1 MKIVYQRQE
10 TSIIFKIHQLQSKV
24 HQELLQQDNIFDQFY
39 SKKQTLIMKKEKTK
53 RIQSI
58 TISMHY
64 KLNTQNVRYR
74 EISTIE
80 NRRIRSSYRSLHQ
93 SRAR

>member
-10 TSIIFKIHQLQSKV
+10 SSIIFKIHQLQSKV

-39 SKKQTLIMKKEKTK
+39 SKKQTLIMKKEKTR

-58 TISMHY
+58 TVSMHY
-64 KLNTQNVRYR
+64 KFSIQNVRYK
-74 EISTIE
+74 EINTIE
-80 NRRIRSSYRSLHQ
+80 NRRIRFSYKSLHQ
-93 SRAR
+93 SKAR